1 MRTGIGIIAIGAL
14 ALAVAHPL
22 AAGDASTFGFIG
34 FSQDGKTCAFE
45 TYGVSDGSGFPYA
58 SVYFIDV
65 DTNEW
70 AAKPVQAEVRDSG
83 AESEAARAEA
93 LRKAEPSLKKL
104 GLAKPRAGKLL
115 FSEPADDHEADIALP
130 VGSRRL
136 VLVESET
143 GASEGEEPT
152 SVFELDLMDGP
163 MPMALQKDGTLPAS
177 RGAAFAYALD
187 RCFGLGDRI
196 AVVIRYERR
205 GFEGPDTRYLVVTGK
220 AR

>member
-1 MRTGIGIIAIGAL
+1 MRTGIGILAIGAL
-14 ALAVAHPL
+14 ALVVALPL
-22 AAGDASTFGFIG
+22 AAGDASTFNFIG

-58 SVYFIDV
+58 AVYFIDV

-70 AAKPVQAEVRDSG
+70 AAKPVQSEVRDSG

-93 LRKAEPSLKKL
+93 LRKAGASLKKL
-104 GLAKPRAGKLL
+104 GLSKPSPGALL
-115 FSEPADDHEADIALP
+115 FSDPADDHEADISLP

-136 VLVESET
+136 VLVES
-143 GASEGEEPT
+143 GSGEGEEAT

-163 MPMALQKDGTLPAS
+163 KPIALQKDFVLPAS
-177 RGAAFAYALD
+177 RGAAYAYALD
-187 RCFGLGDRI
+187 RGYGLGDRI

-220 AR
+220 AK